1 MKNSHIAPL
10 IVLSFLL
17 LSAVII
23 LLELPFILGMVCLV
37 VGMFLLI
44 RKLAA
49 PIFKAA
55 KGPVVIG
62 KILEIKLSKL
72 IAPQTFERLFI
83 LTVQFETVDGQQVVA
98 SGDLVIYP
106 EDQVLFQPGSSVALR
121 YDPENTKQ
129 INISD
134 NKDLERVLDEY
145 RVERRGGSDEIL
157 TVKYGVKA
165 TGVILSSQPTG
176 NIVNG
181 CEEMALQLKVSRPD
195 GETYEVTINK
205 TVSQDDLPSAQ
216 PGSEV
221 KVYYSQWDEK
231 DIAILFQSETAS

>member
-1 MKNSHIAPL
+1 
-10 IVLSFLL
+10 
-17 LSAVII
+17 
-23 LLELPFILGMVCLV
+23 MVCLV

-44 RKLAA
+44 KKFAA

-72 IAPQTFERLFI
+72 IAPHTFERLFI

-134 NKDLERVLDEY
+134 NKDLDRVLDEY
-145 RVERRGGSDEIL
+145 RVERRGGSDETIAS
-157 TVKYGVKA
+157 VA
-165 TGVILSSQPTG
+165 R
-176 NIVNG
+176 
-181 CEEMALQLKVSRPD
+181 VSPLCGGDVHEGLD
-195 GETYEVTINK
+195 GH
-205 TVSQDDLPSAQ
+205 S
-216 PGSEV
+216 
-221 KVYYSQWDEK
+221 
-231 DIAILFQSETAS
+231 